1 MIQGKAELSPH
12 YSLWPSE
19 SALEASMKC
28 ISAKSIKTLAGV
40 NNCLSGGR
48 DPPDSFES
56 ESFSEFSCSVTDQ
69 NGETIMNDSSTSNT
83 SLINDTP
90 STKNAIAN
98 IDLAYNYTEKFLES
112 RKNNAKHLDWR
123 LGTFLGFA
131 GILLRFSSDL
141 ATNSP
146 IWLLST
152 KALVITISLG
162 SIICAARGL
171 TSISKMGRI
180 RSESLMTD
188 EFLAD
193 TNTKVKEVVIK
204 IDIKAINELS
214 LLVLRKQFCLN
225 WSIFC
230 LVISAILFG
239 VNLMADV
246 WLNHR

>member
-1 MIQGKAELSPH
+1 
-12 YSLWPSE
+12 
-19 SALEASMKC
+19 
-28 ISAKSIKTLAGV
+28 
-40 NNCLSGGR
+40 
-48 DPPDSFES
+48 
-56 ESFSEFSCSVTDQ
+56 
-69 NGETIMNDSSTSNT
+69 MNDNTTSNT
-83 SLINDTP
+83 SLANNTP

-98 IDLAYNYTEKFLES
+98 IDLAYSYTEKFLEG
-112 RKNNAKHLDWR
+112 RKNDAKHLDWR

-152 KALVITISLG
+152 KTLVISMSLI

-188 EFLAD
+188 EFLTD
-193 TNTKVKEVVIK
+193 TNAKIKEVVIK
-204 IDIKAINELS
+204 IDIKAINELN
-214 LLVLRKQFCLN
+214 LLVLRKQSCLN

-230 LVISAILFG
+230 LVISAVLFG
-239 VNLMADV
+239 TNLMADT
-246 WLNHR
+246 WLNHRY